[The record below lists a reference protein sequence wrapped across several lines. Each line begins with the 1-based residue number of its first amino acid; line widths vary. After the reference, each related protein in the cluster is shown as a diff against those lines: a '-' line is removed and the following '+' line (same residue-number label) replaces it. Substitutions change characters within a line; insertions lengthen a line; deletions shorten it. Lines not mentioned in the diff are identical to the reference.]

1 MEFARV
7 SPTQAHLLHEA
18 RVRPFPTNFC
28 RKSQDK
34 AIRGRVVGGRWQI
47 KMPAPPPSPL
57 WQTMEQARVTAMATN
72 PYLPTPG
79 GASAI
84 ACPFLVLGCAN
95 NSDGPF
101 HCLIAVLDCTI
112 FTHLKLWI
120 ALARHNLK

>member
-18 RVRPFPTNFC
+18 RLRPFPTNFC

-72 PYLPTPG
+72 PYLPT
-79 GASAI
+79 
-84 ACPFLVLGCAN
+84 LVVRLLLFVPSWFWVVPITQMVPSTA
-95 NSDGPF
+95 
-101 HCLIAVLDCTI
+101 
-112 FTHLKLWI
+112 
-120 ALARHNLK
+120 